1 MSSIVTDSKNR
12 KIKKAPSKLL
22 PPKISNK
29 VKDLN
34 RKVSSMNLKS
44 TPHLKI
50 KIPDNNFLE
59 NNNSNKF
66 IPINKNSSSK
76 DTMSPPSERNTPR
89 SKSPASNRL
98 RERAARSNSPL
109 FRGISPPKQGSVLG
123 KYTKSISEKPNP
135 NINFFSP
142 IQSLTKKE
150 HDEIEEFEKKF
161 YPKNLLDITK
171 VRKGGRKSRKR
182 IRHKYKNKSRKLKKK
197 RTRKLKKKRTKKIKI
212 KKRKTKK
219 RKFKKK
225 RSKKIKLKKRTRNK
239 KGL

>member
-1 MSSIVTDSKNR
+1 MSSIVTDSKNK
-12 KIKKAPSKLL
+12 KIKKTPSNLL
-22 PPKISNK
+22 SPKISNK
-29 VKDLN
+29 VKDLT
-34 RKVSSMNLKS
+34 RKVSSMNLNS

-89 SKSPASNRL
+89 SKSPASDRL

-109 FRGISPPKQGSVLG
+109 FRGISPPKPGSVLG

-135 NINFFSP
+135 NLNFFSP
-142 IQSLTKKE
+142 MQSLTKKE
-150 HDEIEEFEKKF
+150 NDEIKEFEKKF

-171 VRKGGRKSRKR
+171 LRKGGRKSRKR

-197 RTRKLKKKRTKKIKI
+197 TNKKIK
-212 KKRKTKK
+212 KKTNKENKNKKKKNKKTKV
-219 RKFKKK
+219 
-225 RSKKIKLKKRTRNK
+225 
-239 KGL
+239 